1 MINIAALG
9 LYMLLTSVT
18 NTPAVTTAPVI
29 DNSNNSVL
37 VETKEAP
44 KAESTNVIDKNVEA
58 YVRNYYKDTPILAEV
73 ARCESHFTQ
82 FTASGKV
89 LRGIQVPSDVGVM
102 QINENYHGAEAK
114 ALGMNIYTLD
124 GNLAFGKYLYE
135 KNGARD
141 WLASSPCWGKV
152 AISEKSNRS
161 TQTDL

>member
-18 NTPAVTTAPVI
+18 NNPAVTSAPII
-29 DNSNNSVL
+29 DNSNTPV
-37 VETKEAP
+37 VQVAETPKKESANP
-44 KAESTNVIDKNVEA
+44 IDKNLES
-58 YVRNYYKDTPILAEV
+58 YVRNFYKDTPILAEV

-82 FTASGKV
+82 FTASGRV
-89 LRGIQVPSDVGVM
+89 LRGIAVKSDVGIM
-102 QINENYHGAEAK
+102 QINEVYHLKEAK
-114 ALGMNIYTLD
+114 ALGMDIYSLD

-152 AISEKSNRS
+152 AINEKSNSS